1 LAKHQSPARRKD
13 QILAAA
19 LGRFAQQGY
28 FETRM
33 DDIVRESGLSKGALY
48 HHFASKEEVFMG
60 LFEQFEQAIWS
71 GWQATTVLP
80 AAAAIERKGDIV
92 LEQVLG
98 IPGLIGAWIEFLRH
112 PQSRARFA
120 NIYVQARREL
130 AATIRT
136 GVRAGEFRQCNSAAA
151 AATITA
157 LIEGLILQAMADTDF
172 NAPRQWRAAWR
183 MLRHGLVAG

>member
-1 LAKHQSPARRKD
+1 MVKHQPAAQRRE

-19 LGRFAQQGY
+19 LACFARQGY

-60 LFEQFEQAIWS
+60 LFEQFEHAIWA
-71 GWQATTVLP
+71 GWQATDTLP
-80 AAAAIERKGDIV
+80 AAAAIERKGAIV

-120 NIYVQARREL
+120 AIYARSRGEL
-130 AATIRT
+130 ATTIRA
-136 GVRAGEFRQCNSAAA
+136 GIAAGELRRCDVTALAAA
-151 AATITA
+151 VTA
-157 LIEGLILQAMADTDF
+157 IIEGLILQAMADADF
-172 NAPRQWRAAWR
+172 DAKSLWHAAWQ
-183 MLRHGLVAG
+183 LLVEGVTA